1 MLVSVFD
8 RFDGKTPSRGVC
20 DAIAR
25 AFTRSPVRDPTR
37 RALARERPDDALAIK
52 TRAAAPVA
60 ATPTFP
66 KTPRVLL
73 PGADIGDC
81 PPHADPVDA
90 GALSLARS
98 PFRGAAWRDAAGA
111 RATFETHSRGAFEDG
126 GAALGGRFQVCSG
139 TEITA
144 RADSAEASRASDEP
158 EVGLAFFAP
167 ATNASEDVWADAV
180 ADAPEALAAAAA
192 SEGGDEDE
200 TRDGETLT
208 RAQSAILSLPPA
220 GAELE
225 GGSSLDALVGNAS
238 RLARLERALDVAA
251 WQTVGTS
258 LYVGERAETATP
270 PRARRASSPSPSP
283 SPPPPDPAPGEPF
296 LPETRG
302 VLASE
307 TNGVTAAE
315 PPVAEAGA
323 SLFPRPDDAGEASD
337 ADAASRDRDREG
349 DEAPETSIRGAPV
362 SSRRVV
368 VVDFPEGE
376 PSRFAGI
383 AAPSPA
389 YAPGV
394 SLEALVREK
403 DDDLAAAL
411 ALGARTGRWVP
422 LAAAGGE
429 AQARTGNG
437 SKNDDA
443 AAGTDAPS
451 SSAQAAMVVSAAEEL
466 GDGEEHP
473 VTWKQI
479 KTWFENRRMT
489 QKRIKEGNARPP
501 RRAAGADADA
511 DAAKNANARGKPPRP
526 PALKNRAAPDAGG
539 SKDAFHSDPP
549 PARRSLDETRRDA
562 TARPGAKRA
571 RTDASSA
578 PAALR
583 LPARRSLD
591 LDRSTLDA
599 AAAAAAAAEDLRARD
614 AGWGKP
620 PSALTR
626 EMSWADIHDALAGAE
641 RARAP

>member
-283 SPPPPDPAPGEPF
+283 PPPDPAPGEPF

-315 PPVAEAGA
+315 PPVAGAGP

-429 AQARTGNG
+429 ARTGNG

-571 RTDASSA
+571 RTDASGA

>member
-283 SPPPPDPAPGEPF
+283 PPPDPAPGEPF

-368 VVDFPEGE
+368 VVE
-376 PSRFAGI
+376 PSLSEPSLSAGM

-571 RTDASSA
+571 RTDASGA

>member
-111 RATFETHSRGAFEDG
+111 RATFETHLRGAFEDG
-126 GAALGGRFQVCSG
+126 GAALGGRFQVSSG

-283 SPPPPDPAPGEPF
+283 PPPDPAPGEPF

-315 PPVAEAGA
+315 PPVAGAGP

-571 RTDASSA
+571 RTDASGA

>member
-1 MLVSVFD
+1 M
-8 RFDGKTPSRGVC
+8 
-20 DAIAR
+20 
-25 AFTRSPVRDPTR
+25 
-37 RALARERPDDALAIK
+37 
-52 TRAAAPVA
+52 
-60 ATPTFP
+60 
-66 KTPRVLL
+66 
-73 PGADIGDC
+73 
-81 PPHADPVDA
+81 
-90 GALSLARS
+90 
-98 PFRGAAWRDAAGA
+98 
-111 RATFETHSRGAFEDG
+111 
-126 GAALGGRFQVCSG
+126 
-139 TEITA
+139 
-144 RADSAEASRASDEP
+144 
-158 EVGLAFFAP
+158 
-167 ATNASEDVWADAV
+167 
-180 ADAPEALAAAAA
+180 
-192 SEGGDEDE
+192 
-200 TRDGETLT
+200 
-208 RAQSAILSLPPA
+208 
-220 GAELE
+220 
-225 GGSSLDALVGNAS
+225 
-238 RLARLERALDVAA
+238 
-251 WQTVGTS
+251 
-258 LYVGERAETATP
+258 
-270 PRARRASSPSPSP
+270 
-283 SPPPPDPAPGEPF
+283 
-296 LPETRG
+296 
-302 VLASE
+302 
-307 TNGVTAAE
+307 
-315 PPVAEAGA
+315 
-323 SLFPRPDDAGEASD
+323 
-337 ADAASRDRDREG
+337 
-349 DEAPETSIRGAPV
+349 
-362 SSRRVV
+362 
-368 VVDFPEGE
+368 
-376 PSRFAGI
+376 
-383 AAPSPA
+383 
-389 YAPGV
+389 
-394 SLEALVREK
+394 REK

>member
-1 MLVSVFD
+1 M
-8 RFDGKTPSRGVC
+8 
-20 DAIAR
+20 
-25 AFTRSPVRDPTR
+25 
-37 RALARERPDDALAIK
+37 
-52 TRAAAPVA
+52 
-60 ATPTFP
+60 
-66 KTPRVLL
+66 
-73 PGADIGDC
+73 
-81 PPHADPVDA
+81 
-90 GALSLARS
+90 
-98 PFRGAAWRDAAGA
+98 
-111 RATFETHSRGAFEDG
+111 
-126 GAALGGRFQVCSG
+126 
-139 TEITA
+139 
-144 RADSAEASRASDEP
+144 
-158 EVGLAFFAP
+158 GLAFFAP
-167 ATNASEDVWADAV
+167 ATNAPEDVWADAV

-225 GGSSLDALVGNAS
+225 EGSSLDALVGNAS

-283 SPPPPDPAPGEPF
+283 PPPDPAPGEPF

-315 PPVAEAGA
+315 PPVAGAGA

-376 PSRFAGI
+376 PSLSAGI

-429 AQARTGNG
+429 ARTGNG

-526 PALKNRAAPDAGG
+526 PALKNRAR
-539 SKDAFHSDPP
+539 
-549 PARRSLDETRRDA
+549 ARRRRVERRVSLGPAAGAPVPRRDA
-562 TARPGAKRA
+562 TRRDGAARREARANRREQRA
-571 RTDASSA
+571 RRATPPGSPFAGSGPLD
-578 PAALR
+578 
-583 LPARRSLD
+583 ARRGGGPPPPP
-591 LDRSTLDA
+591 
-599 AAAAAAAAEDLRARD
+599 LRTCAR
-614 AGWGKP
+614 A
-620 PSALTR
+620 TR
-626 EMSWADIHDALAGAE
+626 AGAS
-641 RARAP
+641 RPPR

>member
-180 ADAPEALAAAAA
+180 GDAPEALAAAAA

-238 RLARLERALDVAA
+238 RLARL
-251 WQTVGTS
+251 
-258 LYVGERAETATP
+258 
-270 PRARRASSPSPSP
+270 
-283 SPPPPDPAPGEPF
+283 
-296 LPETRG
+296 
-302 VLASE
+302 
-307 TNGVTAAE
+307 
-315 PPVAEAGA
+315 
-323 SLFPRPDDAGEASD
+323 
-337 ADAASRDRDREG
+337 
-349 DEAPETSIRGAPV
+349 
-362 SSRRVV
+362 
-368 VVDFPEGE
+368 
-376 PSRFAGI
+376 
-383 AAPSPA
+383 
-389 YAPGV
+389 
-394 SLEALVREK
+394 
-403 DDDLAAAL
+403 
-411 ALGARTGRWVP
+411 
-422 LAAAGGE
+422 
-429 AQARTGNG
+429 
-437 SKNDDA
+437 
-443 AAGTDAPS
+443 
-451 SSAQAAMVVSAAEEL
+451 
-466 GDGEEHP
+466 
-473 VTWKQI
+473 
-479 KTWFENRRMT
+479 
-489 QKRIKEGNARPP
+489 
-501 RRAAGADADA
+501 
-511 DAAKNANARGKPPRP
+511 
-526 PALKNRAAPDAGG
+526 
-539 SKDAFHSDPP
+539 
-549 PARRSLDETRRDA
+549 
-562 TARPGAKRA
+562 
-571 RTDASSA
+571 
-578 PAALR
+578 
-583 LPARRSLD
+583 
-591 LDRSTLDA
+591 
-599 AAAAAAAAEDLRARD
+599 
-614 AGWGKP
+614 
-620 PSALTR
+620 
-626 EMSWADIHDALAGAE
+626 
-641 RARAP
+641 

>member
-144 RADSAEASRASDEP
+144 RANSAEASRASDEP

-283 SPPPPDPAPGEPF
+283 PPPDPAPGEPF

-315 PPVAEAGA
+315 PPVAGAGP

-376 PSRFAGI
+376 SSLSAGI

-429 AQARTGNG
+429 ARTGNG

>member
-37 RALARERPDDALAIK
+37 RALAREGPDPDDALAIK

-139 TEITA
+139 TEIA
-144 RADSAEASRASDEP
+144 APADSAEASRASDEP

-167 ATNASEDVWADAV
+167 ATNAPEDVWADAV

-192 SEGGDEDE
+192 SAGGDEDE

-238 RLARLERALDVAA
+238 RLARLERALDVSA

-283 SPPPPDPAPGEPF
+283 PPPDPAPGEPF

-307 TNGVTAAE
+307 ANGVTAAE
-315 PPVAEAGA
+315 PPVAGAGA

-349 DEAPETSIRGAPV
+349 DEA
-362 SSRRVV
+362 RVV
-368 VVDFPEGE
+368 VVDRRPPVLGGE
-376 PSRFAGI
+376 PSLSAGI

-437 SKNDDA
+437 PNENDGA

-451 SSAQAAMVVSAAEEL
+451 SAAQAAMVVSAAEEL
-466 GDGEEHP
+466 GDGEAHP

-501 RRAAGADADA
+501 RRNAGADADA
-511 DAAKNANARGKPPRP
+511 DAAKNANARGKPPRLS
-526 PALKNRAAPDAGG
+526 ALKNRAAPDAKDA

-549 PARRSLDETRRDA
+549 PARRSLDETRRVDA

-571 RTDASSA
+571 RTDASA
-578 PAALR
+578 PRPAALR

-614 AGWGKP
+614 AGWGEP

>member
-283 SPPPPDPAPGEPF
+283 PPPDPAPGEPF

-368 VVDFPEGE
+368 VVE
-376 PSRFAGI
+376 PSLSEPSLSAGI

-571 RTDASSA
+571 RTDASGA

>member
-283 SPPPPDPAPGEPF
+283 PPPDPAPGEPF

-315 PPVAEAGA
+315 PPVAGAGA

-368 VVDFPEGE
+368 VVE
-376 PSRFAGI
+376 PSLSEPSLSAGI

-571 RTDASSA
+571 RTDASGA